1 MSSMLEATSPAAV
14 ISQQELGRRLMQLR
28 EAAGLKQAELAR
40 RITWSQAVLSRVESG
55 ERELSTDELQTVMQ
69 AIGTADALHLSE
81 ALAREWKEIAR
92 PPLDHPDQDLLWQA
106 EQVCRNLVELRNH
119 PDVRHAFERRLSEY
133 IDGIKRVASLILKRE
148 HEIAVIGPKGIGKST
163 MISKITG
170 LEVPS
175 PDGAPALPVLE
186 AGGGG
191 ITVCDVHLGTGHGYG
206 LLIEPCGDEEIRAYV
221 TDFAEHIKG
230 GGSPSEEDGDDAP
243 HGIAQ
248 EIDRAIRNLAG
259 LRVRREKVPDGRTVR
274 RDEAKELAAKATSMR
289 EYVVDVLARMDLHRR
304 DRRDIWYDAGVG
316 KPPLVWLKDTFEQ
329 INNGRH
335 PEFTLPSRIE
345 IIVPQALLGDAELS
359 VRLIDTRG
367 IDRSAARADLERRL
381 DQPHTLALLCSGFN
395 DAPAAAALLLLER
408 ARQAGVRGLD
418 RNAALLVLP
427 RANEALAVKD
437 ESGTRAENVEEG
449 YALKA
454 EFAAMALEPLGLQ
467 GLTIGFFNA
476 FGDDPSRLRGLLF
489 ECLRK
494 IRQGFR
500 ARIEEDIASAR
511 RLLANHEKEQVDEV
525 LRSAAG
531 MLETWIAQNR
541 AVPPLSG
548 HVQDSLM
555 SQINSSYA
563 ATVRATI
570 RREGEWPNLN
580 YGHHLGYGARRL
592 AARALEPLVDK
603 FRVATELMEANPE
616 YAEARD
622 LIQQARRVLDSA
634 FEDLLRKAQIMGQ
647 TTFKDALKL
656 DPSLWANCE
665 GEWGR
670 GYGYRDRVARWNQQW
685 FSAEPQRR
693 LEQELFDVISREWSV
708 ALGRLSS
715 LLDLDADAPASAS
728 SQLGERTTEVESR

>member
-1 MSSMLEATSPAAV
+1 MPSMLDTTSPAPV

-81 ALAREWKEIAR
+81 ALAREWREIAR

-191 ITVCDVHLGTGHGYG
+191 ITVCDVHLATGHGYG
-206 LLIEPCGDEEIRAYV
+206 LLIEPCSDEEIRAYV

-230 GGSPSEEDGDDAP
+230 VGTRSEEDGDDAP

-259 LRVRREKVPDGRTVR
+259 LRVRREKVPDGKTVR

-304 DRRDIWYDAGVG
+304 DRRDIWYDAGAG

-335 PEFTLPSRIE
+335 PEFTLP
-345 IIVPQALLGDAELS
+345 
-359 VRLIDTRG
+359 
-367 IDRSAARADLERRL
+367 
-381 DQPHTLALLCSGFN
+381 
-395 DAPAAAALLLLER
+395 
-408 ARQAGVRGLD
+408 
-418 RNAALLVLP
+418 
-427 RANEALAVKD
+427 
-437 ESGTRAENVEEG
+437 
-449 YALKA
+449 
-454 EFAAMALEPLGLQ
+454 
-467 GLTIGFFNA
+467 
-476 FGDDPSRLRGLLF
+476 
-489 ECLRK
+489 
-494 IRQGFR
+494 
-500 ARIEEDIASAR
+500 
-511 RLLANHEKEQVDEV
+511 
-525 LRSAAG
+525 
-531 MLETWIAQNR
+531 
-541 AVPPLSG
+541 
-548 HVQDSLM
+548 
-555 SQINSSYA
+555 
-563 ATVRATI
+563 
-570 RREGEWPNLN
+570 
-580 YGHHLGYGARRL
+580 
-592 AARALEPLVDK
+592 
-603 FRVATELMEANPE
+603 
-616 YAEARD
+616 
-622 LIQQARRVLDSA
+622 
-634 FEDLLRKAQIMGQ
+634 
-647 TTFKDALKL
+647 
-656 DPSLWANCE
+656 
-665 GEWGR
+665 
-670 GYGYRDRVARWNQQW
+670 
-685 FSAEPQRR
+685 
-693 LEQELFDVISREWSV
+693 
-708 ALGRLSS
+708 
-715 LLDLDADAPASAS
+715 
-728 SQLGERTTEVESR
+728 